1 LTTPRVLPGAEPFRF
16 DAGPRGAL
24 LLHGFTGAPTSMRPF
39 GEWLA
44 SQGVSSV
51 GPRLPGHG
59 TTWEDLETATWRQ
72 WEREALAALDDL
84 SSRCDRV
91 IVVGQSMGGA
101 LALHV
106 AATNQERLRGVVAIN
121 PIVRRPDLLF
131 APVARLVMRS
141 AKGIGNDIKKPGQD
155 ELVYTRIP
163 LRAVNQM
170 GKLLRAADRELPTLT
185 LPLLVFNAVE
195 DHTVKPA
202 NSQRVIARAAS
213 AKKDLLL
220 LSNSY
225 HVATL
230 DYDAPYIFDQTLRFI
245 DEVCGP

>member
-1 LTTPRVLPGAEPFRF
+1 MVPGAEPFRF

-24 LLHGFTGAPTSMRPF
+24 LLHGFTGAPASMRPF

-44 SQGVSSV
+44 TQGVSSV
-51 GPRLPGHG
+51 GPRLSGHG

-72 WEREALAALDDL
+72 WEREVLTALDDL

-101 LALHV
+101 LALHL
-106 AATNQERLRGVVAIN
+106 AATNRDRLRGVAVIN
-121 PIVRRPDLLF
+121 PLIRRPELAL
-131 APVARLVMRS
+131 APVIRLVMRS

-155 ELVYTRIP
+155 EVVYDRIP
-163 LRAVNQM
+163 LRAANEM
-170 GKLLRAADRELPTLT
+170 GKLLRTADRDLPSVTI
-185 LPLLVFNAVE
+185 PLLVFSAVD

-202 NSQRVIARAAS
+202 NSQRVIARAGS
-213 AKKDLLL
+213 TKKDLLRL
-220 LSNSY
+220 TNSY
-225 HVATL
+225 HVASL
-230 DYDAPYIFDQTLRFI
+230 DYDAPYIFEQTLRFL

>member
-1 LTTPRVLPGAEPFRF
+1 MNAPRVLQGAEPFRF

-24 LLHGFTGAPTSMRPF
+24 LLHGFTGAPASMRPF

-44 SQGVSSV
+44 TQGVSSV

-72 WEREALAALDDL
+72 WEREALTALDDL
-84 SSRCDRV
+84 KSRCDRV
-91 IVVGQSMGGA
+91 IVVGLSMGGA

-106 AATNQERLRGVVAIN
+106 AATNQDRLQGVVAIN
-121 PIVRRPDLLF
+121 PLVRRPDLVL
-131 APVARLVMRS
+131 APVVRLVMRT
-141 AKGIGNDIKKPGQD
+141 AKGVGNDIKKPGAD
-155 ELVYTRIP
+155 EIVYSRVP
-163 LRAVNQM
+163 LRAVNEM
-170 GKLLRAADRELPTLT
+170 GKLLRTTDRELPSLT
-185 LPLLVFNAVE
+185 LPLLVFNATE

-202 NSQRVIARAAS
+202 NSERVLARAGS
-213 AKKDLLL
+213 TKKDLLR

-230 DYDAPYIFDQTLRFI
+230 DYDAPYIFEQTLRFL